1 MAPYDFVPNVQ
12 CSFPVKCHPLY
23 SFIRPRLEDWAATL
37 EPGHGE
43 GNPKSRKCL
52 VAEKRVLATCML
64 IPVADDARIENM
76 CKLACWCFHVDDILD
91 DLQGLGADSGG
102 AKRLVDS
109 YLGIIRAWQIWNF
122 HDMPLKQYQ
131 RFANRVSELLEASVN
146 QVKLRNLKTV
156 MGLEELLAHRRVLVG
171 VFVMETLMEYGMGFE
186 LQDDAIS
193 NQDLQEAE
201 SLVADHVSCVNDLF
215 CFLVDS
221 ATGDTQFNIVH
232 TIMCGNSDSKGFSFE
247 YAADKV
253 HKLVQSI
260 EHRFKKLCENIRRSS
275 CYNGA
280 MEAYLEG
287 LSHIISGNL
296 EWHRQTGRYKLVS

>member
-23 SFIRPRLEDWAATL
+23 SFIRPGLEDWAATL

-43 GNPKSRKCL
+43 GNPK
-52 VAEKRVLATCML
+52 
-64 IPVADDARIENM
+64 
-76 CKLACWCFHVDDILD
+76 
-91 DLQGLGADSGG
+91 GLGADLGG

-109 YLGIIRAWQIWNF
+109 YLGIIHAPEPVADMEFPRFCDMWNDLRA
-122 HDMPLKQYQ
+122 DMPLKQYQ
-131 RFANRVSELLEASVN
+131 RFANRVSELLKASVN
-146 QVKLRNLKTV
+146 QVRLRNLKTV
-156 MGLEELLAHRRVLVG
+156 MGLEELLAHRRMLVG

-201 SLVADHVSCVNDLF
+201 SLVADHCNWRYSV
-215 CFLVDS
+215 
-221 ATGDTQFNIVH
+221 QYRP
-232 TIMCGNSDSKGFSFE
+232 CGNSDSKGFSFE

-253 HKLVQSI
+253 QKLVQSI